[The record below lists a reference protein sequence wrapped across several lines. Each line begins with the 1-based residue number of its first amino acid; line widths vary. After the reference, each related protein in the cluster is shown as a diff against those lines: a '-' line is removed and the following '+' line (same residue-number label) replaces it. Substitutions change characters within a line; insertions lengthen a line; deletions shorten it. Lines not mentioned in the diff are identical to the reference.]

1 MASKSL
7 KTPGYAFPTI
17 PTKYDGTDKRFINAI
32 KKLFDTLF
40 SFKQTTEKEIKKPD
54 KIWDQLY
61 PVGIVVWTTTQSPRI
76 WKCGGGTFEGIGSIT
91 IDGTTLYASKRT
103 A

>member
-17 PTKYDGTDKRFINAI
+17 PTKYDSTDKRFIGAV

-61 PVGIVVWTTTQSPRI
+61 PVGIVVWTATQSPRI

-91 IDGTTLYASKRT
+91 IDGTTLYANKRT